1 MSDAHAQAVDA
12 AAVLAGVVMAPEW
25 RAAVIANFTTIAAA
39 AVFVAAFP
47 LDDAAEYAP
56 VFTA

>member
-12 AAVLAGVVMAPEW
+12 AAVLAGVVMVPEW